1 MRRFTACLVAL
12 MLLPITACT
21 DSSMDSVD
29 LTEVP
34 EGLPDGPSSGT
45 PKTHATAED
54 SLHEHGDR
62 PHSSHGSQAT
72 SSSQQHRSHDHQHE
86 HQQQSVDH
94 QPTGMAIGDLVPDF
108 EVTIDGMPRRLNELQ
123 KDANLTEDGTLML
136 TFWCSFC
143 HSCRDVEADLDK
155 LATKYKGKVGVIAL
169 DASAGETMDRIAE
182 FARNKG
188 LSLPIALNP
197 DGAVADMFGITTT
210 TTTVVIDSKG
220 VLRYRGRFQDDEHA
234 YADNA
239 IVAVL
244 AGRDVLVKETAHL
257 G

>member
-1 MRRFTACLVAL
+1 MRRFAAFLIAL

-29 LTEVP
+29 STEVP
-34 EGLPDGPSSGT
+34 EGLPDGPSSET
-45 PKTHATAED
+45 PKTHITAEG

-62 PHSSHGSQAT
+62 PHSSHGSHAT
-72 SSSQQHRSHDHQHE
+72 SSQQHRSHDHQHE
-86 HQQQSVDH
+86 HHQQSLDH
-94 QPTGMAIGDLVPDF
+94 QPTGIAIGDIVPDF

-143 HSCRDVEADLDK
+143 HSCRDVEADLDR
-155 LATKYKGKVGVIAL
+155 LATKYKGRVGVIAL
-169 DASAGETMDRIAE
+169 DASAGETMDRITE

-210 TTTVVIDSKG
+210 TTTVLIDSKG
-220 VLRYRGRFQDDEHA
+220 VLRYRGRFHDDEHA

-244 AGRDVLVKETAHL
+244 AGRDVLVKETAHR